1 MRMITGR
8 NITKAFVGDPV
19 IEGLEFALGNNHKIG
34 IVGKNG
40 CGKTTLLKLIV
51 GIEELTA
58 GNINY
63 ESERI
68 GYLPQE
74 FSFPD
79 QMVGEYL
86 EGLLEESWESYKIEL
101 LLNQLKFE
109 NYDPYQEIKTLSEG
123 QKMKLKM
130 IEILFEDPT
139 ILLIDEPTNHLD
151 IEGIM
156 WFEKYIKH
164 LPKTV
169 AMISHDREFLNN
181 TVDEIWEIENKKLIR
196 FAGNY
201 DFYREEK
208 LKLIDKWDQEY
219 IQFLKKKSQLEKL
232 LENVHKIKD
241 GKKRGRAVS
250 SAKKRIEREVTSNS
264 KEKYESKKIA
274 DVNFE
279 TELSKHKLVIKFLNA
294 SKYFGTKKIF
304 EDLSF
309 DVYGKE
315 RVWLFGPNG
324 AGKSTLVKII
334 QDIETL
340 TSGSIFIG
348 PNIKVGYFAQRL
360 DQLDHSK
367 NLLEHFIE
375 LTGCEYGKAFGYL
388 KRFLFLKEDLGKL
401 IRHLSPGQRARF
413 AFSIFAY
420 NDYDLLILD
429 EPTNH
434 LDIETTEVIEESLRN
449 FNGTLFLISHDRFF
463 VERVGITKI
472 LNLKAG
478 RLSEV

>member
-1 MRMITGR
+1 MITGK
-8 NITKAFVGDPV
+8 NIIKTFIGDPV
-19 IEGLEFALGNNHKIG
+19 IDGLDFVMGNNHKIG

-40 CGKTTLLKLIV
+40 CGKTTFLKLII
-51 GIEELTA
+51 GEEELTL
-58 GNINY
+58 GNIDF
-63 ESERI
+63 ESERV

-79 QMVGEYL
+79 LMVGEYL
-86 EGLLEESWESYKIEL
+86 ENLLDESWEIYKVEL
-101 LLNQLKFE
+101 LLSQLKFE
-109 NYDPYQEIKTLSEG
+109 NYDPYQDIKTLSEG

-130 IEILFEDPT
+130 IEILLEDPT

-169 AMISHDREFLNN
+169 VMISHDREFLNN

-250 SAKKRIEREVTSNS
+250 SAKKRIEREVTSNT
-264 KEKYESKKIA
+264 KEKYESKKMA
-274 DVNFE
+274 GVNFD
-279 TELSKHKLVIKFLNA
+279 TELSKHKLVIKFAKA
-294 SKYFGTKKIF
+294 SKYFGTKKVF
-304 EDLSF
+304 ENLSF

-334 QDIETL
+334 QDIESL
-340 TSGSIFIG
+340 TSGNVFVG
-348 PNIKVGYFAQRL
+348 PKIRIGYFAQRA
-360 DQLDHSK
+360 DQLDPSK
-367 NLLEHFIE
+367 NLLEFFLE
-375 LTGCEYGKAFGYL
+375 ATSCEYGKAFGYL
-388 KRFLFLKEDLGKL
+388 KKFLFTKDDLPKL
-401 IRHLSPGQRARF
+401 IRQLSPGQRARYAF
-413 AFSIFAY
+413 AIFAY
-420 NDYDLLILD
+420 NNYDLLILD

-434 LDIETTEVIEESLRN
+434 LDIETTEVIEDSLRN
-449 FNGTLFLISHDRFF
+449 FEGTLFLISHDRFF

-478 RLSEV
+478 KLSEV